1 MEKIISDLILLAPPL
16 LLALTFHEFSHG
28 YVANQLGDPT
38 ARLAGRLTMN
48 PIKHLDPIGTLA
60 FFFVKFGWAKPVP
73 VNPSYFRDP
82 RKGMLWVA
90 LAGPMSNLFLAIISA
105 ILVKILIVV
114 ITPVRHSPVATS
126 VLLPFLY
133 MTVKSVWINL
143 VLSIFNLL
151 PVPPLDGGRILGGL
165 LPEDMYRSYMKIE
178 PYGFVIV
185 VLLSFSGVLSF
196 IISPVLQLANSL
208 LLP

>member
-90 LAGPMSNLFLAIISA
+90 LAGPLSNLFLAIVSA
-105 ILVKILIVV
+105 IVVKILIVV

-126 VLLPFLY
+126 ILLPFLY

-143 VLSIFNLL
+143 MLSIFNLL

>member
-1 MEKIISDLILLAPPL
+1 
-16 LLALTFHEFSHG
+16 
-28 YVANQLGDPT
+28 
-38 ARLAGRLTMN
+38 
-48 PIKHLDPIGTLA
+48 
-60 FFFVKFGWAKPVP
+60 
-73 VNPSYFRDP
+73 
-82 RKGMLWVA
+82 MLWVA
-90 LAGPMSNLFLAIISA
+90 LAGPLSNLFLAIVSA
-105 ILVKILIVV
+105 IVVKILIVV

-126 VLLPFLY
+126 ILLPFLY

-143 VLSIFNLL
+143 MLSIFNLL